1 MTMTEDFKKMII
13 KEIKKTDRYRL
24 KKKEIGK
31 ITSVRIYFVNN
42 KVIRADDSSYCEKT
56 EFQIN
61 INHKFDCTLN
71 IYTDGTVE
79 LFD

>member
-1 MTMTEDFKKMII
+1 MTEDFKKMII
-13 KEIKKTDRYRL
+13 KAIKKTDRYRL

-31 ITSVRIYFVNN
+31 ITNIQIYFINN
-42 KVIRADDSSYCEKT
+42 QVIRADASAYCEKT
-56 EFQIN
+56 EFQIT
-61 INHKFDCTLN
+61 INSNFNCTLN